1 MSDIILYDY
10 WRSSASYRVRIAL
23 NLKRLAYKTV
33 PVNLLTRDHLT
44 AEHLNRNPQGFVP
57 ALEIDGEMMTQSLA
71 IIDYLDE
78 TRPEFPFLPE
88 TSAARQRVR
97 AMAHVIA
104 MDTHPICNLNVVAHV
119 IGLTGGSDT
128 EKSAWMRHFIT
139 RGLTALETMIA
150 RAGKGAF
157 CFGDEP
163 TLADICLVPQIYNAI
178 RWGVDMTPLPLI
190 SAIGERCARIEA
202 FEKAYPETVHTAT
215 S

>member
-23 NLKRLAYKTV
+23 NLKGLAYRAV

-44 AEHLNRNPQGFVP
+44 PEHLKRNPQGFVP
-57 ALEIDGEMMTQSLA
+57 ALSIDGEMMTQSLA

-88 TSAARQRVR
+88 TSTARQKVR

-104 MDTHPICNLNVVAHV
+104 MDIHPVCNLNVVSHV
-119 IGLTGGSDT
+119 VALTDGGDA
-128 EKSAWMRHFIT
+128 EKAAWMQHFIT

-150 RAGKGAF
+150 GAGDGAF

-163 TLADICLVPQIYNAI
+163 TLADICLVPQIYNAV
-178 RWGVDMTPLPLI
+178 RWGVDMALIPRI

-202 FEKAYPETVHTAT
+202 FEKAYPETVQSAAL
-215 S
+215 